1 MKKKKNVKKTS
12 KKNKQKKSAKSTTNV
27 KIDKNFI
34 NLCKKILLEK
44 YNELRNINY
53 QKEINTMLD
62 VGDEADLAG
71 NDLGKEIFHELSDTQ
86 KNLLELV
93 VSALEKV
100 DKGVYGIC
108 ESCGNIIE
116 KKRLKALPWVRYCL
130 KCQNNFDK
138 YKK

>member
-1 MKKKKNVKKTS
+1 MKKKKNIKKIF
-12 KKNKQKKSAKSTTNV
+12 KKNKQKKDKKIIKMG

-34 NLCKKILLEK
+34 ELCKKSLLEK
-44 YNELRNINY
+44 CNELKNINY
-53 QKEINTMLD
+53 QNEINTILD

-93 VSALEKV
+93 ISALEKI
-100 DKGVYGIC
+100 DKGIYGIC
-108 ESCGNIIE
+108 ESCGDIID
-116 KKRLKALPWVRYCL
+116 KKRLKALPWARYCL